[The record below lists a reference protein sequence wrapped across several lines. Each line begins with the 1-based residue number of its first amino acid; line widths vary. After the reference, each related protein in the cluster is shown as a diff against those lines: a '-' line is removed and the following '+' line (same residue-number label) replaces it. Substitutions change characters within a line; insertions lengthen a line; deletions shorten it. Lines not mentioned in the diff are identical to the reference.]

1 MYSQSLPSSNTSSKF
16 MPISEIFN
24 IKNTKSQPYKTPI
37 KHSFFQNQNNN
48 STPFQ
53 FNFSQFF
60 GNLFSNEKIQ
70 NQSTE
75 KKNQSSIKKINE
87 SNYLLYKPSFDK
99 SNYKF
104 TPEYNFNSSIEKKN
118 ISDNE
123 DNLKN
128 ELGKKNLFEI
138 FNSVKNEFFLSNSKK
153 EKSPSSINEKNN
165 QFLFCS
171 PRNNIK
177 KKKIFECSGSTNN
190 TNNST
195 LKKKRK
201 RFKKNSEQLKLLSLF
216 YSKNKQ
222 WNKQQIKKISQ
233 ETGLKENK
241 VYKWLWDQRNKEYK
255 TAKFIIINN

>member
-70 NQSTE
+70 NQSTEKKNQSSIKKINESTE

-165 QFLFCS
+165 LFLFCS

-190 TNNST
+190 TNNSK
-195 LKKKRK
+195 LKKKEK
-201 RFKKNSEQLKLLSLF
+201 DL
-216 YSKNKQ
+216 
-222 WNKQQIKKISQ
+222 KKI
-233 ETGLKENK
+233 L
-241 VYKWLWDQRNKEYK
+241 
-255 TAKFIIINN
+255 NN

>member
-1 MYSQSLPSSNTSSKF
+1 MNSQSFPSSNTSSKF
-16 MPISEIFN
+16 MPISEIFH
-24 IKNTKSQPYKTPI
+24 IKNTISQPYKTPI
-37 KHSFFQNQNNN
+37 KHSLFQNQNNN

-53 FNFSQFF
+53 FKFSQFF

-75 KKNQSSIKKINE
+75 KKNNSSIQKINE
-87 SNYLLYKPSFDK
+87 SNNYLLFKPSFEK
-99 SNYKF
+99 LNYNL
-104 TPEYNFNSSIEKKN
+104 TPENLNSSIEKKI
-118 ISDNE
+118 ISDHE
-123 DNLKN
+123 DNLKS

-153 EKSPSSINEKNN
+153 EKSPSNENN
-165 QFLFCS
+165 NKFLFYS

-216 YSKNKQ
+216 YSKNKK

-241 VYKWLWDQRNKEYK
+241 VYKWLWDQRNKEFK
-255 TAKFIIINN
+255 SAKFIIINN